1 MTRSENIKSML
12 YGKNQGRKRLLKE
25 CLPKRNVNYLNKN
38 TGGIELSPKEPGEL
52 GIESI
57 FLLKADETISN
68 GPSPTATLVLF
79 CCLKRGFFT
88 CRRWARRDLHAIFGS
103 SLFSFD
109 MTLEG
114 ARGRDEVRALT
125 EEVSLWMERKLL
137 WKKAVVEQVTL
148 VEVQYEYASST
159 GEER

>member
-1 MTRSENIKSML
+1 MTRSENRKSML
-12 YGKNQGRKRLLKE
+12 YGKKQGRKRLLKE

-38 TGGIELSPKEPGEL
+38 TGGIELSPREPGEF
-52 GIESI
+52 GIES
-57 FLLKADETISN
+57 LKVLKADETLSN

-109 MTLEG
+109 MTLAHG
-114 ARGRDEVRALT
+114 F
-125 EEVSLWMERKLL
+125 
-137 WKKAVVEQVTL
+137 
-148 VEVQYEYASST
+148 
-159 GEER
+159 

>member
-1 MTRSENIKSML
+1 MTRSENRKSML
-12 YGKNQGRKRLLKE
+12 YGKNQGHKRLLKE
-25 CLPKRNVNYLNKN
+25 CLPKQNVNYLNKN
-38 TGGIELSPKEPGEL
+38 TDGIELSLKEPGEL

-79 CCLKRGFFT
+79 FCLKRGFFT

-109 MTLEG
+109 EG